1 MLATKEQIGKMDRQ
15 ITFEE
20 KIIGENVSN
29 EDAQTGWQ
37 EIETSPEVWANVEDR
52 SGTEEFKADNLKDV
66 LISQFII
73 RYRSDLN
80 ARMRINYNGRFWD
93 IQSLLEIGRKRFL
106 KIVAHTGMTQYK
118 ETET

>member
-1 MLATKEQIGKMDRQ
+1 VLQAGEQIGKLDRQ
-15 ITFEE
+15 IIFQEE
-20 KIIGENVSN
+20 IIGSNVSN

-37 EIETSPEVWANVEDR
+37 DVENGEVWASVEDR

-93 IQSLLEIGRKRFL
+93 IQSFLEIGRKRFL